1 MELQVKRILAAVTLY
16 LVLAPSAFAGEKWLK
31 SLDEA
36 QKEAKS
42 RNELIFV
49 DMFAQWCGW
58 CHRMEQEVFPSE
70 AFQKVTDKMV
80 LLRLNTEDG
89 KEGTKYAQDFQVYNL
104 PTFLILTPDLS
115 LAGTIRGYNPAPQ
128 FAQLISSTLTQYAD
142 FKKRLSEEPTL
153 KDPQKRLDL
162 VKDLLSR
169 RAFPKAEA
177 LLTKVI
183 ADKSAPRNVRD
194 DAFFTLAVSQWNQ
207 KKMDASLKTLRTLLS
222 SGPKGE
228 PLERGSFMVGEVY
241 LSQKNYQA
249 ALAEFKQFKKTFPN
263 SLLAKNADY
272 YVLQLERST
281 PTQN

>member
-1 MELQVKRILAAVTLY
+1 MILI

-31 SLDEA
+31 TLDEA
-36 QKEAKS
+36 QKEAKTS
-42 RNELIFV
+42 NQLILV

-58 CHRMEQEVFPSE
+58 CHKMEREVFPSE
-70 AFQKVTDKMV
+70 AFQKATDKMV

-89 KEGTKYAQDFQVYNL
+89 KEGTKYAQDFEVFSL
-104 PTFLILTPDLS
+104 PTFLILTPDLT
-115 LAGTIRGYNPAPQ
+115 LAGMIRGYNPAPQ
-128 FAQLISSTLTQYAD
+128 FVQLISNSLTQYAD
-142 FKKRLSEEPTL
+142 FKKRMSEEPKL
-153 KDPQKRLDL
+153 KDSQKRLDL
-162 VKDLLSR
+162 VKDLLGR

-183 ADKSAPRNVRD
+183 ADKSAPKNIRD

-241 LSQKNYQA
+241 LSQKNFPA
-249 ALAEFKQFKKTFPN
+249 ALAEFRQFKKTFPN

-272 YVLQLERST
+272 YVLQIERSAT
-281 PTQN
+281 TQN